1 MIIKEIIKCHNFKTR
16 FFIFLLFSRFIGIY
30 GWVLYGVIKKGY
42 REILGEGGGKVD
54 KWIGN
59 QSLIVKL
66 FYYRERILYSA

>member
-1 MIIKEIIKCHNFKTR
+1 MHSFS
-16 FFIFLLFSRFIGIY
+16 FIFQTLWVSGG